1 VLLKS
6 DLGVQQTITPKAR
19 AKHGTF
25 VEPNAFSLSYKSSCL
40 APALGVTKC
49 SNVKGAILVTL
60 FVLLK
65 PDLYVKE
72 TYL

>member
-6 DLGVQQTITPKAR
+6 DLGVYQTITPKAR
-19 AKHGTF
+19 AKHDTLI
-25 VEPNAFSLSYKSSCL
+25 EPNALSLSYKSSCL
-40 APALGVTKC
+40 AQALGVTKC
-49 SNVKGAILVTL
+49 SNVNGAILVTL